1 MNFYKVIPYKIKR
14 LVPMAMIAGMP
25 FVPISCC
32 KEDPHHNTTYVWGYD
47 YWTEIWPAD
56 KVKASADSTQVDFV
70 ILKND
75 GEPFQG
81 RTTSTIMKQLNT
93 VLADISDNNR
103 RKIRG
108 EGILNDTGMLT
119 LEDKRDSILL
129 SNMGF
134 KVGKVH
140 SGK

>member
-1 MNFYKVIPYKIKR
+1 
-14 LVPMAMIAGMP
+14 MAMIAGMP

-93 VLADISDNNR
+93 VLYMIDN
-103 RKIRG
+103 
-108 EGILNDTGMLT
+108 DCS
-119 LEDKRDSILL
+119 LEEAVEAIEEDPECVSIKNIQL
-129 SNMGF
+129 
-134 KVGKVH
+134 
-140 SGK
+140 